1 MGRDGRERVNL
12 QSQNWILGA
21 APGRETEVRKNVR
34 EWCPARGH

>member
-21 APGRETEVRKNVR
+21 APGRETEVKNIR